1 MELENN
7 ENNGIMARKE
17 PKLKL
22 KKQQEEEES
31 LREEILLKQEIKE
44 LWDMTILSPSCVT
57 EMKCIVNIDIPTH
70 SILTH

>member
-22 KKQQEEEES
+22 KKQQEEEPPK
-31 LREEILLKQEIKE
+31 EEIPLIEEPPQENK
-44 LWDMTILSPSCVT
+44 
-57 EMKCIVNIDIPTH
+57 
-70 SILTH
+70 